1 MKHSFTVRALADRLA
16 ICSLPAQAPL
26 PEWAAKESLWSVTRT
41 PDELS
46 IVCPEAN
53 VPPDIQADRGWV
65 PLKVMGPLP
74 LTMTGVLSSLA
85 EPLARAGITIF
96 AISTYETDIVLIRAA
111 DLTKAIE
118 ALSAAGHC
126 VG

>member
-1 MKHSFTVRALADRLA
+1 
-16 ICSLPAQAPL
+16 
-26 PEWAAKESLWSVTRT
+26 
-41 PDELS
+41 
-46 IVCPEAN
+46 
-53 VPPDIQADRGWV
+53 
-65 PLKVMGPLP
+65 MGPLP

-118 ALSAAGHC
+118 ALSAAGHR

>member
-1 MKHSFTVRALADRLA
+1 MKHSLTVRVLSDRLA

-26 PEWAAKESLWSVTRT
+26 PEWASKESLWSVTRT

-46 IVCPEAN
+46 IVCPEAS
-53 VPPDIQADRGWV
+53 VPPDIQAERGWV
-65 PLKVMGPLP
+65 PLHVAGPLP

-96 AISTYETDIVLIRAA
+96 AISTFETDIVLVRTV
-111 DLTKAIE
+111 DLEKARE
-118 ALSAAGHC
+118 ALSAAGHR
-126 VG
+126 VR